1 MLRLRV
7 KEVAEEKGFSMM
19 KLSRASDV
27 TFNTIKRLY
36 RNPYGGANINTL
48 DKIARAP
55 GVPLSDLTEEV
66 PDEK

>member
-7 KEVAEEKGFSMM
+7 KEVAGEKGFSMM

-48 DKIARAP
+48 DKIARAL
-55 GVPLSDLTEEV
+55 GVPLSELTEEV